1 MYLINDL
8 MLIGAVLMVPV
19 AIAYILYN
27 TLN

>member
-8 MLIGAVLMVPV
+8 LLIGAILMVPV
-19 AIAYILYN
+19 AIAYILYK

>member
-8 MLIGAVLMVPV
+8 LLIGAILMAPM

>member
-8 MLIGAVLMVPV
+8 MLIGAVLMAPM
-19 AIAYILYN
+19 AIAYILYK